1 MLRILATL
9 AFAVSFDVYLFD
21 GKYTNAVE
29 RLVLS
34 VYQPLGAGA
43 APDDIVASYSIE
55 IFASRPTLI
64 QRCVSLR
71 IKSPNC

>member
-1 MLRILATL
+1 VMINVGTFMVFILSTR
-9 AFAVSFDVYLFD
+9 SNSD
-21 GKYTNAVE
+21 GRRFWTP
-29 RLVLS
+29 RT
-34 VYQPLGAGA
+34 LGAGA